1 MWLYVP
7 YAYISKCVALQTST
21 TNYVCAK
28 QQQLNAK
35 KKISYFG
42 KHFKHG
48 FLHVKL
54 KKNNKALM
62 IYVTF
67 LCWNKTV
74 VQYLLRLTE
83 FWNVLWNYCNSMH
96 FLRKCYIWMYWIHD
110 IILCALLRDADL
122 WLAKNPALQN
132 FFQTDISACP
142 IVHVANKYFSV
153 LPYQNLLKWNDLFMK
168 ILIPSK
174 RSILYQPFTTYF
186 ELWVQRNC
194 ILV

>member
-1 MWLYVP
+1 
-7 YAYISKCVALQTST
+7 
-21 TNYVCAK
+21 
-28 QQQLNAK
+28 
-35 KKISYFG
+35 
-42 KHFKHG
+42 
-48 FLHVKL
+48 
-54 KKNNKALM
+54 M

-83 FWNVLWNYCNSMH
+83 LWNVLWNYCNSMH

-122 WLAKNPALQN
+122 WLAKNPDLQN

-153 LPYQNLLKWNDLFMK
+153 LPYQNLLKWNDLLMK